1 MRSML
6 VDFWMR
12 SSAQSAFD
20 VVKIFKADVF
30 VMDNCSFESL
40 DLLQVRFEM
49 QILVPSS
56 NS

>member
-1 MRSML
+1 ML

-12 SSAQSAFD
+12 SSARSAFD

-40 DLLQVRFEM
+40 DLLQVRFDM
-49 QILVPSS
+49 QILVPSC